1 MKQAGHAFPD
11 HQQILEQAKAAG
23 ATAAE
28 LHLSNSTAL
37 TVIARAGDVESVEF
51 QQDRDLSV
59 TVYIGQ
65 RTGHASSSDWS
76 SAGIQGALDA
86 ALAIAAATGEDPCNG
101 LAPAERMATEFP
113 ELSLYHPWPLAVPE
127 AIELAKAC
135 EAAALAADPR
145 IKQSEGATLETRSG
159 SSLYANSHGFCG
171 RRQGSNHYLG
181 CSVIAQDSRGMQ
193 RDYAYTSSRNPEL
206 LIPGDQVGRQAGQ
219 QAAAR
224 LGVKKLAQGRYPVL
238 FRADV
243 ARSLI
248 GHFIGAIS
256 GGALYRKSSF
266 LLDRAGEQVFS
277 DRIQLRQM
285 PFIPGAPSSAA
296 YDAEGVATSERD
308 LVRDGVLQ
316 GYLLSSYSARK
327 LGLETT
333 GNAGGVYNLLAAPT
347 TEAGEQELLQQ
358 MGRGLLVTEMMGQ
371 GANPVT
377 GDYSRG
383 AAGFWVENGEIQ
395 HPVEEITV
403 AGNLLEMYQGIAA
416 VGSDIDARAGI
427 QCGAILVDGLTV
439 AAG

>member
-1 MKQAGHAFPD
+1 M
-11 HQQILEQAKAAG
+11 
-23 ATAAE
+23 
-28 LHLSNSTAL
+28 
-37 TVIARAGDVESVEF
+37 
-51 QQDRDLSV
+51 
-59 TVYIGQ
+59 
-65 RTGHASSSDWS
+65 
-76 SAGIQGALDA
+76 
-86 ALAIAAATGEDPCNG
+86 
-101 LAPAERMATEFP
+101 
-113 ELSLYHPWPLAVPE
+113 
-127 AIELAKAC
+127 
-135 EAAALAADPR
+135 
-145 IKQSEGATLETRSG
+145 
-159 SSLYANSHGFCG
+159 
-171 RRQGSNHYLG
+171 
-181 CSVIAQDSRGMQ
+181 
-193 RDYAYTSSRNPEL
+193 
-206 LIPGDQVGRQAGQ
+206 GRQAGQ

-296 YDAEGVATSERD
+296 YDSEGVATSERD

-333 GNAGGVYNLLAAPT
+333 GNAGGIYNLLAAPT

-403 AGNLLEMYQGIAA
+403 AGNLLEMYQGISA

-427 QCGAILVDGLTV
+427 QCGAILVDSLTV